1 MVLESFRKNQRWLM
15 IIIATLVII
24 SFAWFYN
31 RADLEKINR
40 DVVAT
45 MYGRPVRN
53 ADLER
58 VRNMMGLAQQLGLR
72 NLTSQDFLDRDYPW
86 NALVLA
92 HESNRLGLEPSDV
105 EVAGSI
111 KTLPPFQTGGAF
123 DPVKYAKFL
132 GDSPTL
138 RGFNQKQLE
147 TVVRAD
153 LQFARVRQMLDASA
167 TVSSDEV
174 RALYDEIHSKVE
186 LMVARLKLPDFAAGV
201 TVGDDDVKKFF
212 EDQKNKAS
220 LMVDARRKVKYIVLS
235 LTDDEKKL
243 PPAEKRKALQTIA
256 DQMESLS
263 QAMQET
269 GANFDKI
276 AAGLNLTEKVKETP
290 EFDRESVTKL
300 PEANVQ
306 GFMQSALGLTP
317 ENPAGDVLQGA
328 ETFHFVVLSGYTPA
342 RALTLEEA
350 KPQIVQILR
359 EERGRVALDAKA
371 NEARAQIAQALKDGK
386 SFADAVTAAG
396 LQAETFPAFSR
407 AEPNFEFPDSQQ
419 VIQGSFDLADGEV
432 SKPIP
437 TGDGTAIVY
446 VMKRVPSDEEKFATA
461 KDGLAS
467 NLRMFKQTIAARQWL
482 YAGREA
488 AGLRVRGDLR
498 DLQD

>member
-40 DVVAT
+40 DVVAR

-72 NLTSQDFLDRDYPW
+72 NLTSQEFLDRDYAW

-92 HESNRLGLEPSDV
+92 HEAIRLDLDPSDV
-105 EVAGSI
+105 EIAEAI
-111 KTLPPFQTGGAF
+111 KTLPSFQTGGAF
-123 DPVKYAKFL
+123 DPAKYGTFL
-132 GDSPTL
+132 SDSPTL

-186 LMVARLKLPDFAAGV
+186 LMVARLKLADFAAGV

-342 RALTLEEA
+342 RAL
-350 KPQIVQILR
+350 
-359 EERGRVALDAKA
+359 
-371 NEARAQIAQALKDGK
+371 
-386 SFADAVTAAG
+386 
-396 LQAETFPAFSR
+396 
-407 AEPNFEFPDSQQ
+407 
-419 VIQGSFDLADGEV
+419 
-432 SKPIP
+432 
-437 TGDGTAIVY
+437 
-446 VMKRVPSDEEKFATA
+446 
-461 KDGLAS
+461 
-467 NLRMFKQTIAARQWL
+467 
-482 YAGREA
+482 
-488 AGLRVRGDLR
+488 
-498 DLQD
+498 